1 MLVNTNLPVPDL
13 TAAILCGGKS
23 ERMSGVDKPLLQV
36 SHNGQQAAMLDH
48 ILATL
53 PPAMPRLI
61 SANRSL
67 ERYARHA
74 PVVLDQKPPGAYQK
88 PPGAYQKP
96 PGADQKPPGAYRKES
111 TADLG
116 GPLLGLYS
124 VWREVESP
132 WLLVCPGDTPF
143 LPTDW
148 HLSLYAAALK
158 IELKKA
164 TRAAVFHDGHRLQ
177 ALHCLLHRSCRE
189 SLTHFLTRQ
198 ADPRAWRVEAWLHT
212 LEPAIVTHA
221 DPRSFRNINTPS
233 DLEEAAD

>member
-53 PPAMPRLI
+53 PPAMPRFI

-74 PVVLDQKPPGAYQK
+74 PVVLD
-88 PPGAYQKP
+88 QKP

>member
-53 PPAMPRLI
+53 PPAMPRFI

-88 PPGAYQKP
+88 PPGV
-96 PGADQKPPGAYRKES
+96 YRKES

-148 HLSLYAAALK
+148 HLSLYTAALK

>member
-53 PPAMPRLI
+53 PPAMPRFI

-74 PVVLDQKPPGAYQK
+74 PVVL
-88 PPGAYQKP
+88 
-96 PGADQKPPGAYRKES
+96 DQKPPGAYRKES

>member
-53 PPAMPRLI
+53 PPAMPRFI

-74 PVVLDQKPPGAYQK
+74 PVVLDQKPPGAY
-88 PPGAYQKP
+88 
-96 PGADQKPPGAYRKES
+96 QKPPGAYRKES